1 MAEFL
6 DLTNREFGRLKVIKV
21 SRKVISGKRERY
33 YWLCQC
39 LCGKTKEIRT
49 DSLTRGL
56 VKSCG
61 CLKKEQDRI
70 NLTKFHR
77 HKMSEKRIYHIWQNM
92 KDRCINENT
101 PCYPRYGGRG
111 IKVCDEWLIPDN
123 FFSWALENGYNDN
136 LQIDRIDNNGNYEPS
151 NCRWVTVKENCR
163 NRRSNIIVE
172 YKGENMSL
180 IELSEIVGIKYS
192 TLRERYVKGKRGDDL
207 IKPIQ

>member
-1 MAEFL
+1 MKIHLVIL
-6 DLTNREFGRLKVIKV
+6 D
-21 SRKVISGKRERY
+21 
-33 YWLCQC
+33 
-39 LCGKTKEIRT
+39 
-49 DSLTRGL
+49 
-56 VKSCG
+56 
-61 CLKKEQDRI
+61 
-70 NLTKFHR
+70 
-77 HKMSEKRIYHIWQNM
+77 M
-92 KDRCINENT
+92 
-101 PCYPRYGGRG
+101 GGRG